1 MLHLSLEPCHQS
13 VRLVTS
19 GDPRLANCDL
29 AICRHPGSGLS
40 LQERLPFRQRGLESR
55 CEDGGSSAQT
65 SPAVQ
70 FQSQHLTMFGY
81 CYYLQSTSRPRQ
93 SSQWQLIAAAVHF
106 LGFIVCLSSLSP
118 RPHYPGSAAAVL
130 NSNHAVKDEPEPVL
144 AVAAAARCWESG
156 ECAADGGGDTR
167 NSSAGNYDLHTD
179 AGTTTTTTTSLTLA
193 PHCTCT
199 HCPAR
204 HCPVVLEK
212 FPSEGS

>member
-118 RPHYPGSAAAVL
+118 RPHYPGSRSGGPQQQSCSEGRARACAG
-130 NSNHAVKDEPEPVL
+130 SGRRCPVL
-144 AVAAAARCWESG
+144 G
-156 ECAADGGGDTR
+156 EWRVCGR
-167 NSSAGNYDLHTD
+167 RRR
-179 AGTTTTTTTSLTLA
+179 
-193 PHCTCT
+193 
-199 HCPAR
+199 R
-204 HCPVVLEK
+204 HSQLIRW
-212 FPSEGS
+212 